1 MDEYKQYATL
11 IGSALLVLIVI
22 FLFSS
27 PQALFGSV
35 SFIDTELYSA
45 SGSKIPVI
53 VKMDLGKEEQLKDF
67 PLQIGEWSGF
77 DHETAGLKES
87 LGADVLLIRTYTKAN
102 SFTFQP
108 VFLLVMQGSSRSSF
122 HSPVTCYSALGYE
135 IEEEGKEKV
144 YVTDTA
150 WVKKPVAQEEISKL
164 PKWAREELESS
175 PYSSLVS
182 VKKLVVFKQ
191 NKGEVTERR
200 LVLYFYIQD
209 KMATSDKISM
219 VRVSVLAPTS
229 GPYDD
234 ALIAAKEFM
243 GEAIP
248 LMFEPHKNEK
258 MLIAYLAE
266 WGIGG
271 YFVILLLFSIPI
283 AIITYPKVVARR
295 NSSSNTGQK

>member
-1 MDEYKQYATL
+1 MGEYKQYATL
-11 IGSALLVLIVI
+11 IGSALFAFIAI

-27 PQALFGSV
+27 PQALFGTV
-35 SFIDTELYSA
+35 SFIDTELSSA
-45 SGSKIPVI
+45 SGSRIPVM
-53 VKMDLGKEEQLKDF
+53 VTMDLSKEEQLKDF
-67 PLQIGEWSGF
+67 PLQIGEWSSF
-77 DHETAGLKES
+77 EHETARVKES
-87 LGADVLLIRTYTKAN
+87 LGADVLFIRTYTKVN
-102 SFTFQP
+102 SLRP
-108 VFLLVMQGSSRSSF
+108 VFLLIIHGSSRSSF
-122 HSPVTCYSALGYE
+122 HQSVVCYSALGYE

-144 YVTDTA
+144 YVVNTV
-150 WVKKPVAQEEISKL
+150 WVKKPVVQEEIGEL

-175 PYSSLVS
+175 PYSGLVS

-200 LVLYFYIQD
+200 LVLYLYIQD

-234 ALIAAKEFM
+234 ALIAAKELM
-243 GEAIP
+243 GEVIP
-248 LMFEPHKNEK
+248 LIFEPHEK
-258 MLIAYLAE
+258 GKMVITYLAE

-271 YFVILLLFSIPI
+271 YVIILLLFSIPI
-283 AIITYPKVVARR
+283 AIIAYPKVVARR

>member
-1 MDEYKQYATL
+1 MGEYKRYATL
-11 IGSALLVLIVI
+11 IGSALLAFLVI
-22 FLFSS
+22 FLCSS
-27 PQALFGSV
+27 PQALFGTV
-35 SFIDTELYSA
+35 SFIDTELSNT
-45 SGSKIPVI
+45 SGSKIPVT
-53 VKMDLGKEEQLKDF
+53 VRMDLGKEEQLKDF
-67 PLQIGEWSGF
+67 PLQIGEWSGV
-77 DHETAGLKES
+77 DHETAGVKES
-87 LGADVLLIRTYTKAN
+87 LGADVLLMRTYTKAN
-102 SFTFQP
+102 SFQP
-108 VFLLVMQGSSRSSF
+108 VFLLVMQSSSRSSF
-122 HSPVTCYSALGYE
+122 HPPVVCYPALGYE

-150 WVKKPVAQEEISKL
+150 WVKKPVAQEEMSKL

-175 PYSSLVS
+175 PYSGLVS

-200 LVLYFYIQD
+200 VVLHFYIKD

-219 VRVSVLAPTS
+219 VRVSALAPPS

-234 ALIAAKEFM
+234 ALIAAKELM

-248 LMFEPHKNEK
+248 LMFEPHEK
-258 MLIAYLAE
+258 GKMFITYLAE